1 MSSNTQDYLQK
12 LIEEKQTK
20 QLYVKQKDNHIQN
33 LLDDIEYRTQTE
45 KSWNDLKKER
55 EALDIKLEAFEKE
68 VAAAQKAL
76 QIYRSVRRD
85 PEYKRTT
92 QTPAEHRWEN
102 ILDQNTIFQEQMDT
116 MIDKIQELHTELLK
130 MPNYLELR
138 SSLSQ
143 HREEREKTQKE
154 IEVIDTE
161 IKEVKQA
168 IRCLDAQ
175 QYLESQIPKYS
186 SYIYENWTEDSEDL
200 IHAHLWTE
208 GDKKNCAFTT
218 NQVKDCIEF
227 IDQAFF
233 SDPSP
238 EEEEDDE
245 EEEEMSLEDFEKRMQ
260 ELFLPELIVAFAH
273 TLYIQTFPPGFFEG
287 KFGMVG
293 IESRPNGIFHVGVLP
308 LDAEAALEYRSQPV
322 PKELQDMLRQ
332 DNIYRERV
340 FYSFRPEKST
350 QNKGQISDLNRFRN
364 EFWRF
369 HNFLGFDLE
378 AKLYVHFE
386 KQNEDQVEKDALKYV
401 KTRKQQGLYLED
413 FLSSDSKQP

>member
-1 MSSNTQDYLQK
+1 MSSNTQDYLKK

-20 QLYVKQKDNHIQN
+20 QLFLEQKDNQIQN
-33 LLDDIEYRTQTE
+33 LLDDIEYRMQTE
-45 KSWNDLKKER
+45 KTWNHLKKER
-55 EALDIKLEAFEKE
+55 EALDIKLEAFELE

-76 QIYRSVRRD
+76 QIYRSVRKD
-85 PEYKRTT
+85 PEYRRTT

-102 ILDQNTIFQEQMDT
+102 ILDQNTVLQEQMDT

-130 MPNYLELR
+130 MSNYGELR

-143 HREEREKTQKE
+143 QREERETTQRE
-154 IEVIDTE
+154 IEE
-161 IKEVKQA
+161 IEIEIAEVKKA

-175 QYLESQIPKYS
+175 QYLESQIPEYCT
-186 SYIYENWTEDSEDL
+186 YIYENWNEDSEDL
-200 IHAHLWTE
+200 ILKYLWTE

-227 IDQAFF
+227 IDQLFY
-233 SDPSP
+233 SDLCGD
-238 EEEEDDE
+238 EDDDE
-245 EEEEMSLEDFEKRMQ
+245 VQEIMCLEHFQKQMQ
-260 ELFLPELIVAFAH
+260 EMFLPELIVAFAH
-273 TLYIQTFPPGFFEG
+273 TLHIQTFPPGFLEG
-287 KFGMVG
+287 EFGKVG
-293 IESRPNGIFHVGVLP
+293 IETRQNGIFHVGVLP

-322 PKELQDMLRQ
+322 PKELQEMLRQ

-340 FYSFRPEKST
+340 FYSFRPEKSNK
-350 QNKGQISDLNRFRN
+350 NKGQISDLQRFRN

-369 HNFLGFDLE
+369 HNFLGFDIE

-386 KQNEDQVEKDALKYV
+386 KQDEDQVDKDALEYV

-413 FLSSDSKQP
+413 FISQDSKQP